1 MLIAPLFPIFA
12 ITPGITPE
20 YINLL
25 LKQGYGDLNPA
36 QYSLYV
42 MQNMDMPPLNTPATL
57 NVTTFNSP
65 FTEYDA
71 QDIAA
76 YLFRLCGDQCAL
88 SPLHFLAIDRHAKK
102 EGTILFGMSEPGDVA
117 GKALQF
123 ARLRPDEVNLVPIA
137 VDLGTIGLEE
147 IIMEAGEL

>member
-42 MQNMDMPPLNTPATL
+42 MQTMNMPPLNTPATL

-88 SPLHFLAIDRHAKK
+88 SPLQFLAIDRHTQK
-102 EGTILFGMSEPGDVA
+102 E
-117 GKALQF
+117 F